1 MIESG
6 LTTSVSLAMLGLAGF
21 GYHKY
26 YKHLVLSKI
35 DKAFDPGDPVL
46 TLAAKGQQGRSAI
59 EVEDQNQEEKW

>member
-1 MIESG
+1 
-6 LTTSVSLAMLGLAGF
+6 MLGLAGF

-46 TLAAKGQQGRSAI
+46 TLAAKGQQGRTAI